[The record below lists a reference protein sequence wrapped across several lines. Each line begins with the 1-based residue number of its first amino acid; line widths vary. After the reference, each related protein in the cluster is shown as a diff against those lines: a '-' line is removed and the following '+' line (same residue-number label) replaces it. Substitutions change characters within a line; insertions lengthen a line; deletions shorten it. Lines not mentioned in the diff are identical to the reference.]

1 MDNFAITAAD
11 AVSRRY
17 KSNDPEAIIAQRAI
31 KIKDIRFCEELLGFY
46 TVLLNCEYIG
56 INPNCSKQQRR
67 SALAHELGHA
77 IFDRKHAASGQ
88 AFQDTY
94 FYSLSNA
101 KAERRANTFAA
112 ELLLSDD
119 DVLKPI
125 GFYEFNADRLQM
137 EASLPP
143 HCSSTYRAL
152 KYHELLQDFQYTH
165 HPHTKCDRSEVAGLS
180 SMGLI
185 KADRDESVDITYQP
199 MHMLDTYCVTDF
211 YRIYEEYLRQSRKS
225 ELFKSL
231 WLPIIVSLVTTLT
244 VNALQWLWPLLSR
257 WFSNSL
263 V

>member
-31 KIKDIRFCEELLGFY
+31 KIKDILFCEKLLGFY

-77 IFDRKHAASGQ
+77 IFDRKHATSGQ

-137 EASLPP
+137 EASLPT

-165 HPHTKCDRSEVAGLS
+165 ESYPDLHAFLKSCLLPCTAHRS
-180 SMGLI
+180 
-185 KADRDESVDITYQP
+185 
-199 MHMLDTYCVTDF
+199 
-211 YRIYEEYLRQSRKS
+211 
-225 ELFKSL
+225 
-231 WLPIIVSLVTTLT
+231 LPIHDLLPERSY
-244 VNALQWLWPLLSR
+244 LLSDQP
-257 WFSNSL
+257 SIASSL
-263 V
+263 CISAAALLQH

>member
-137 EASLPP
+137 EASLPT
-143 HCSSTYRAL
+143 HCSSTS
-152 KYHELLQDFQYTH
+152 H
-165 HPHTKCDRSEVAGLS
+165 
-180 SMGLI
+180 
-185 KADRDESVDITYQP
+185 
-199 MHMLDTYCVTDF
+199 
-211 YRIYEEYLRQSRKS
+211 YLRSVRGDSFTTHLPGEIQNVGAKCSFTTTYSVSANSSTRKS
-225 ELFKSL
+225 PSISL
-231 WLPIIVSLVTTLT
+231 LT
-244 VNALQWLWPLLSR
+244 G
-257 WFSNSL
+257 
-263 V
+263 

>member
-1 MDNFAITAAD
+1 MLDNFAITAAD

-31 KIKDIRFCEELLGFY
+31 KIKDIRFCEKLLGFY

-119 DVLKPI
+119 DVL
-125 GFYEFNADRLQM
+125 
-137 EASLPP
+137 
-143 HCSSTYRAL
+143 
-152 KYHELLQDFQYTH
+152 
-165 HPHTKCDRSEVAGLS
+165 
-180 SMGLI
+180 
-185 KADRDESVDITYQP
+185 
-199 MHMLDTYCVTDF
+199 
-211 YRIYEEYLRQSRKS
+211 
-225 ELFKSL
+225 
-231 WLPIIVSLVTTLT
+231 
-244 VNALQWLWPLLSR
+244 
-257 WFSNSL
+257 
-263 V
+263 

>member
-1 MDNFAITAAD
+1 M
-11 AVSRRY
+11 
-17 KSNDPEAIIAQRAI
+17 
-31 KIKDIRFCEELLGFY
+31 
-46 TVLLNCEYIG
+46 LLNCEYIG

-137 EASLPP
+137 EASLLRNCQIDAPTAE
-143 HCSSTYRAL
+143 H
-152 KYHELLQDFQYTH
+152 KY
-165 HPHTKCDRSEVAGLS
+165 
-180 SMGLI
+180 I
-185 KADRDESVDITYQP
+185 KRGQRYA
-199 MHMLDTYCVTDF
+199 
-211 YRIYEEYLRQSRKS
+211 
-225 ELFKSL
+225 
-231 WLPIIVSLVTTLT
+231 
-244 VNALQWLWPLLSR
+244 
-257 WFSNSL
+257 
-263 V
+263 

>member
-94 FYSLSNA
+94 FYRSE
-101 KAERRANTFAA
+101 ERRVGK
-112 ELLLSDD
+112 EC
-119 DVLKPI
+119 
-125 GFYEFNADRLQM
+125 R
-137 EASLPP
+137 
-143 HCSSTYRAL
+143 
-152 KYHELLQDFQYTH
+152 
-165 HPHTKCDRSEVAGLS
+165 
-180 SMGLI
+180 
-185 KADRDESVDITYQP
+185 
-199 MHMLDTYCVTDF
+199 
-211 YRIYEEYLRQSRKS
+211 
-225 ELFKSL
+225 
-231 WLPIIVSLVTTLT
+231 
-244 VNALQWLWPLLSR
+244 SR
-257 WFSNSL
+257 WSPYH
-263 V
+263 

>member
-125 GFYEFNADRLQM
+125 GFYEFHIFFPLGKLYLICHFIFIIIRRNKKRLY
-137 EASLPP
+137 
-143 HCSSTYRAL
+143 CSIFVYFC
-152 KYHELLQDFQYTH
+152 K
-165 HPHTKCDRSEVAGLS
+165 
-180 SMGLI
+180 
-185 KADRDESVDITYQP
+185 
-199 MHMLDTYCVTDF
+199 
-211 YRIYEEYLRQSRKS
+211 EYKRMY
-225 ELFKSL
+225 
-231 WLPIIVSLVTTLT
+231 
-244 VNALQWLWPLLSR
+244 
-257 WFSNSL
+257 
-263 V
+263 

>member
-17 KSNDPEAIIAQRAI
+17 KSNDPEAIMLSAPL
-31 KIKDIRFCEELLGFY
+31 KLKNIRFCEELLGFY

-67 SALAHELGHA
+67 SALAHELGHS

-125 GFYEFNADRLQM
+125 ASMNSTPAGFKWSFSAN
-137 EASLPP
+137 

-165 HPHTKCDRSEVAGLS
+165 TGFATLEEIAQVVESKKTL
-180 SMGLI
+180 LI
-185 KADRDESVDITYQP
+185 
-199 MHMLDTYCVTDF
+199 L
-211 YRIYEEYLRQSRKS
+211 
-225 ELFKSL
+225 
-231 WLPIIVSLVTTLT
+231 
-244 VNALQWLWPLLSR
+244 N
-257 WFSNSL
+257 
-263 V
+263 

>member
-1 MDNFAITAAD
+1 MASTRKPRVPLQEQIRLINECRKSGMTDADWCRENDITPSTFYNWLSRCRKIAADQVPQPSYGHSEIPRPKQDVVPVSIVRDQPAKPQDISQSYAIRSGNFAITAAD

-101 KAERRANTFAA
+101 KAERRANT
-112 ELLLSDD
+112 E
-119 DVLKPI
+119 
-125 GFYEFNADRLQM
+125 R
-137 EASLPP
+137 
-143 HCSSTYRAL
+143 R
-152 KYHELLQDFQYTH
+152 
-165 HPHTKCDRSEVAGLS
+165 
-180 SMGLI
+180 
-185 KADRDESVDITYQP
+185 
-199 MHMLDTYCVTDF
+199 
-211 YRIYEEYLRQSRKS
+211 
-225 ELFKSL
+225 
-231 WLPIIVSLVTTLT
+231 
-244 VNALQWLWPLLSR
+244 
-257 WFSNSL
+257 
-263 V
+263 

>member
-94 FYSLSNA
+94 FIVSAMQKQSA
-101 KAERRANTFAA
+101 GRIR
-112 ELLLSDD
+112 LLL
-119 DVLKPI
+119 
-125 GFYEFNADRLQM
+125 NCCCQM
-137 EASLPP
+137 MM
-143 HCSSTYRAL
+143 Y
-152 KYHELLQDFQYTH
+152 
-165 HPHTKCDRSEVAGLS
+165 
-180 SMGLI
+180 
-185 KADRDESVDITYQP
+185 
-199 MHMLDTYCVTDF
+199 
-211 YRIYEEYLRQSRKS
+211 
-225 ELFKSL
+225 
-231 WLPIIVSLVTTLT
+231 
-244 VNALQWLWPLLSR
+244 
-257 WFSNSL
+257 
-263 V
+263 

>member
-1 MDNFAITAAD
+1 MIFSPAASFCSTATA
-11 AVSRRY
+11 S
-17 KSNDPEAIIAQRAI
+17 
-31 KIKDIRFCEELLGFY
+31 
-46 TVLLNCEYIG
+46 
-56 INPNCSKQQRR
+56 SKQQRR

-165 HPHTKCDRSEVAGLS
+165 TGFATLEEIAQVAGIEKNFVDFKLNILTAKGYQLPAVPELKS
-180 SMGLI
+180 NFLKDSM
-185 KADRDESVDITYQP
+185 KNCS
-199 MHMLDTYCVTDF
+199 
-211 YRIYEEYLRQSRKS
+211 KS
-225 ELFKSL
+225 YD
-231 WLPIIVSLVTTLT
+231 
-244 VNALQWLWPLLSR
+244 
-257 WFSNSL
+257 
-263 V
+263 